1 MPRRPPTRIRLPSK
15 PHRPSLQRPA
25 HQQPPPS
32 KPPKPEQPSQS
43 STSPNPSHSAS
54 PFFTARTLRSGAS
67 IAFISF
73 CAAIFF
79 RDKFYTIDSVNGSS
93 MAPTL
98 SPLAHETG
106 AKDRIFIKR
115 RFDCRDIQRGDIIT
129 FWKPHKQSEISIKRV
144 VGVEGD
150 TVYPH
155 RGYACDPELVNGRR
169 VEGWD
174 GLGSRE
180 WALGGDGEV
189 EVGKVVVPNGHVWVE
204 GDNWRRSY
212 DSCDFGPVSLGLVDG
227 KAMWVWRDWLQL
239 QPVGDER
246 EKGRSHSMVVAGT
259 GRVESR
265 LSKVFDE

>member
-1 MPRRPPTRIRLPSK
+1 
-15 PHRPSLQRPA
+15 
-25 HQQPPPS
+25 
-32 KPPKPEQPSQS
+32 
-43 STSPNPSHSAS
+43 
-54 PFFTARTLRSGAS
+54 
-67 IAFISF
+67 
-73 CAAIFF
+73 CAAVFF
-79 RDKFYTIDSVNGSS
+79 RDHFYTIDSVNGSS

-115 RFDCRDIQRGDIIT
+115 GFDRRDIQRGDVIT

-155 RGYACDPELVNGRR
+155 RGYACNPEVVNGRR

-189 EVGKVVVPNGHVWVE
+189 ELGKVVVPNGHVWVE

-227 KAMWVWRDWLQL
+227 KARWVWRDWLRL

-246 EKGRSHSMVVAGT
+246 EKGRSKSMVVAGK
-259 GRVESR
+259 GRVER
-265 LSKVFDE
+265 RF